1 MIRRASI
8 EDVDAIITLGVELI
22 AKGAYSRTTI
32 SYRECVNRIAKAIRS
47 PQEWVGV
54 AEHNGHVVGF
64 LIMVIVPYWWSQNEF
79 YALDDG
85 LYCKRPGLGRKLV
98 AAGTEWAFR
107 KGAQEVMISL
117 TSRINTADSALAL
130 MQRSYFSERGVVISM
145 RRDDVRSVKKVA

>member
-8 EDVDAIITLGVELI
+8 DDVDAIITLGVELI

-32 SYRECVNRIAKAIRS
+32 SYRECVNRIAGAIRS
-47 PQEWVGV
+47 PKEWVGV
-54 AEHNGHVVGF
+54 AEHGDHIVGF
-64 LIMVIVPYWWSQNEF
+64 LIMTLVPYWWSANEH

-98 AAGTEWAFR
+98 AAGTAWAFNR
-107 KGAQEVMISL
+107 GAQEVMISL
-117 TSRINTADSALAL
+117 TSNIHTARSALAL
-130 MQRSYFSERGVVISM
+130 MCRSDFSERGVVISM